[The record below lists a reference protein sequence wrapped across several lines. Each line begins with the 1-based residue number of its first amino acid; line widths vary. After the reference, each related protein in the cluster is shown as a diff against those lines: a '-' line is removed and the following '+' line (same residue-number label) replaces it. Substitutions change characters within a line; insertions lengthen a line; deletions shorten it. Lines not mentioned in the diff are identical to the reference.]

1 MLDALVV
8 VVFPLLMIFAC
19 LSDLLTQ
26 LIPNRISILL
36 FFTFCVLA
44 FLLRISWQ
52 DFGLHVACGFGFLS
66 FAFALF
72 SLGWIGGGDGK
83 LASGVAL
90 WFGFPML
97 LEFMVTVSLYGGALA
112 LVLLAFRR
120 LPLPSPLTTIGWI
133 VRLHDE
139 KGPVPYG
146 IAIALAGLQLYPQSI
161 IWVTYMQSGI
171 R

>member
-26 LIPNRISILL
+26 LIPNRVSILL
-36 FFTFCVLA
+36 FVVFCVLA
-44 FLLRISWQ
+44 VLLQLSWR
-52 DFGLHVACGFGFLS
+52 DFGLHLACGFGFLS

-83 LASGVAL
+83 LAASVAL
-90 WFGFPML
+90 WLGFPVL
-97 LEFMVTVSLYGGALA
+97 LEFIVTVSLLGGGLA
-112 LVLLAFRR
+112 LLLIAFRR
-120 LPLPSPLTTIGWI
+120 IPLPAMLLDISWI
-133 VRLHDE
+133 ARLHDD
-139 KGPVPYG
+139 KGAVPYG
-146 IAIALAGLQLYPQSI
+146 IAIGFAGLQLYPQSI
-161 IWVTYMQSGI
+161 IWVTYMQTGI